1 MPKFIS
7 RDGSQRPHIAW
18 AVPIFV
24 GIIIAGLLSF
34 TASTPKGA
42 LWISNAAQAELAGS
56 VTLGSEPIPGTK
68 KPVRYAAI
76 IDNWKRYRSA
86 TKPDE

>member
-1 MPKFIS
+1 
-7 RDGSQRPHIAW
+7 
-18 AVPIFV
+18 
-24 GIIIAGLLSF
+24 
-34 TASTPKGA
+34 
-42 LWISNAAQAELAGS
+42 